1 MSTDK
6 QQQLLKRFLSS
17 EKVPEGCLDYIA
29 AHGFLT
35 GIVCGPEPLIESRF
49 IEVLFDGEPDF
60 ADGES
65 AKIHEAIESL
75 MEKIEFQLYTGETLD
90 FPMSIKLPE
99 KNQTNETMDWC
110 FGFMEAVALDEDL
123 WFPDETMEEAVS
135 SLILPMGIISSVFDG
150 PEVDSLQKDKKLMN
164 RLLKQL
170 PDNLTQIY
178 LLYRE

>member
-1 MSTDK
+1 MSMNK
-6 QQQLLKRFLSS
+6 QNRLLSNFLSS

-35 GIVCGPEPLIESRF
+35 GIVCGPESLIDRPYMQA
-49 IEVLFDGEPDF
+49 LFDGEPVF
-60 ADGES
+60 TGGES
-65 AKIHEAIESL
+65 AKVHEAINSL
-75 MEKIEFQLYTGETLD
+75 MEKIEYQLYTGEPFD
-90 FPMSIKLPE
+90 FPMPLKLPE
-99 KNQTNETMDWC
+99 QTQTNETMDWC
-110 FGFMEAVALDEDL
+110 FGFMEAVALDEEL

-135 SLILPMGIISSVFDG
+135 SLILPIGIISSVFDG
-150 PEVDSLQKDKKLMN
+150 SEIEALQKDKKLMN